1 MKTIFYL
8 VKLLFFIFLIYQGVI
23 QQMNYLMI
31 GGAIFLGL
39 LLRDLP
45 KFRKYNFKKIEIN

>member
-1 MKTIFYL
+1 MKVIIYIVKIIF
-8 VKLLFFIFLIYQGVI
+8 FSFIIYQGVI

-39 LLRDLP
+39 LLRDLH
-45 KFRKYNFKKIEIN
+45 KIKNYNFKEKIN